1 MRYITMQK
9 QFSKMGGITNQ
20 RHLSGRSR
28 SRGKLLWISFW
39 TQNFGWDP
47 PSLYK
52 ATSPSVDDQSLKKA
66 PPVTARPV
74 VPMLVRVA
82 VLPCGGS
89 SVFSDCHSPFLSFS
103 ISISWVKRQPGLLF
117 QLSFNNQW
125 FIILKLAGSSGVL
138 SFLLSFSCSIFL
150 EPGWA

>member
-89 SVFSDCHSPFLSFS
+89 SVFFDCHLPFLGFS